1 MSRPPTG
8 ARRCPGLDAPRG
20 GTWAQ
25 RGGAFAQKHPGCG
38 HQNRVPAPPT
48 GTGSRGRRW
57 KASRGPFPAEW
68 RCGLRRTDDRPS
80 VQPKAAGS
88 GLPSEKGIRCLS
100 WDREDE
106 RSGSPGGGS
115 TYESHAQGA
124 VCACAHTRTHVHPA
138 VPRAPEPRG
147 RASWVPGSMCVER
160 PSGRAEPQAGTPS
173 PCPLGFASC
182 CPRPPA
188 PWLWAG
194 GPTPGLCF
202 LACHT
207 GTQRRGLADS
217 RRAVGLAPRCGEAL
231 LACPPAW
238 TAGLIGHGSVTQH
251 APPRLAAAG
260 AGAEGPAA
268 GWVGVGVGWG
278 AQRPGGEGGCLCCR
292 SISCN
297 RLAVGLRA
305 GK

>member
-1 MSRPPTG
+1 MESESRP
-8 ARRCPGLDAPRG
+8 LSG
-20 GTWAQ
+20 GVELRAQ
-25 RGGAFAQKHPGCG
+25 A
-38 HQNRVPAPPT
+38 
-48 GTGSRGRRW
+48 
-57 KASRGPFPAEW
+57 
-68 RCGLRRTDDRPS
+68 DDRPS

-88 GLPSEKGIRCLS
+88 GLPSSEKGIRCLS

-106 RSGSPGGGS
+106 CSGSPGGGS

-124 VCACAHTRTHVHPA
+124 VCACIHTRTHVHPA
-138 VPRAPEPRG
+138 VPRAPKPRG

-207 GTQRRGLADS
+207 GTQHRGLADS
-217 RRAVGLAPRCGEAL
+217 RRAVGLAPRCGKAL

-268 GWVGVGVGWG
+268 GWVGVGVEWG